1 MEPSQTEV
9 DPASAP
15 LMQRIGGPSIAEIEK
30 LIGELQAMRNFLAS
44 EGERMQREVGGYI
57 DLTEK
62 ALSSIRTIF
71 DTLAGWHQTGHP
83 LREFLTRR
91 WPAEDR

>member
-1 MEPSQTEV
+1 
-9 DPASAP
+9 
-15 LMQRIGGPSIAEIEK
+15 
-30 LIGELQAMRNFLAS
+30 
-44 EGERMQREVGGYI
+44 MQREVGGYI

-91 WPAEDR
+91 SPAEDR

>member
-30 LIGELQAMRNFLAS
+30 LIGELQQMRNFLAS
-44 EGERMQREVGGYI
+44 EGERMQREAGGYI
-57 DLTEK
+57 DLTQR
-62 ALSSIRTIF
+62 ALSSISIIF
-71 DTLAGWHQTGHP
+71 DTLAGWHQRGHP
-83 LREFLTRR
+83 LRGFVTPRS
-91 WPAEDR
+91 PAEDR